1 MLVRNTFPVR
11 TRPPTPPVA
20 PDRSFDLS
28 ASMAFSRNQ
37 EVFGEGEPAEYL
49 YKVKS
54 GYIRTYHTRHDG
66 RRQIAAFYLPGDVFG
81 LEARDVHSVSADAI
95 TRSRVC
101 TVKRTELADR
111 AAGNA
116 AMIGRLLDLTAAELQ
131 RTQRHILLLAESA
144 EGRVIGFLLDLAQ
157 RQHNPVEIEL
167 PMTRQDI
174 ADYLGLTV
182 ETVSRTL
189 TRLER
194 ATAIAL
200 PSSRRVILH
209 DPLAH

>member
-1 MLVRNTFPVR
+1 
-11 TRPPTPPVA
+11 
-20 PDRSFDLS
+20 
-28 ASMAFSRNQ
+28 
-37 EVFGEGEPAEYL
+37 
-49 YKVKS
+49 
-54 GYIRTYHTRHDG
+54 
-66 RRQIAAFYLPGDVFG
+66 LPGDVFG

>member
-1 MLVRNTFPVR
+1 
-11 TRPPTPPVA
+11 
-20 PDRSFDLS
+20 
-28 ASMAFSRNQ
+28 
-37 EVFGEGEPAEYL
+37 
-49 YKVKS
+49 
-54 GYIRTYHTRHDG
+54 
-66 RRQIAAFYLPGDVFG
+66 
-81 LEARDVHSVSADAI
+81 
-95 TRSRVC
+95 
-101 TVKRTELADR
+101 
-111 AAGNA
+111 
-116 AMIGRLLDLTAAELQ
+116 
-131 RTQRHILLLAESA
+131 
-144 EGRVIGFLLDLAQ
+144 
-157 RQHNPVEIEL
+157 L